1 MACRPIRAAS
11 GLSKD
16 VSFPKPC
23 SRKSRLFG
31 NRWLPQTTCTDALD
45 AQAVFCRRRHQPR
58 WRIIFVEISHY
69 RTRSK
74 SQNRSRTFP
83 SACEGFA
90 SSVIAT
96 IEPTPV
102 HRRVPYT
109 FADVP
114 LNARRLVVSQIAS
127 TALQEHQR
135 RSQERGFDDGE
146 HARDPLFIGSRWLPL
161 QQVRRCG
168 RRHPPC
174 PMPTEDGYDDP
185 QKAGGTIV
193 FGPAMLLCGD
203 ATQQVLLPKSRLRRR
218 LRSIHRQRAKIQSRR
233 SCLEARLRS
242 PSS

>member
-1 MACRPIRAAS
+1 MACRQIRAAS

-23 SRKSRLFG
+23 SRKSRWFG

-45 AQAVFCRRRHQPR
+45 AQAVFCRRRHQSR
-58 WRIIFVEISHY
+58 WRIIFVEISRY
-69 RTRSK
+69 CTRSK

-114 LNARRLVVSQIAS
+114 LNAGRLVVSHVAS

-146 HARDPLFIGSRWLPL
+146 HARDPLFTIVPL
-161 QQVRRCG
+161 RQARRRG
-168 RRHPPC
+168 RKHHPPC
-174 PMPTEDGYDDP
+174 PQRMDEWSTEGRRKSGP
-185 QKAGGTIV
+185 ITAIFITQAARVKAM
-193 FGPAMLLCGD
+193 GP
-203 ATQQVLLPKSRLRRR
+203 RRR
-218 LRSIHRQRAKIQSRR
+218 
-233 SCLEARLRS
+233 
-242 PSS
+242 